1 MNRALLCRPSSAFLS
16 ACVLLIGTAPA
27 SAAFDPNL
35 PYPAEVALA
44 DEAEKGYVYR
54 RFPGS
59 ARLYTYDLDTP
70 TRSAC
75 NQECAGKR
83 RPVLVRTPGAKPIGD
98 WTIVKRNDG
107 SSQWAYRGR
116 PVYTLF
122 HDTPEGDG
130 EGGPWHLLPYE
141 K

>member
-1 MNRALLCRPSSAFLS
+1 MNKTPSYSSVLLSAF
-16 ACVLLIGTAPA
+16 VLAATTPA
-27 SAAFDPNL
+27 SAFDPNL

-44 DEAEKGYVYR
+44 DEGVKGFVFR

-70 TRSAC
+70 TRSVC
-75 NQECAGKR
+75 NEECSGKR
-83 RPVLVRTPGAKPIGD
+83 RPVLVRTPGAKPMGD
-98 WTIVKRNDG
+98 WTIVKRKDG
-107 SSQWAYRGR
+107 YGQWAYRGR

-130 EGGPWHLLPYE
+130 EAGPWRLLPYE

>member
-1 MNRALLCRPSSAFLS
+1 MNGTAQSSSLLLS
-16 ACVLLIGTAPA
+16 VCVLMAATAPA
-27 SAAFDPNL
+27 FAFDPNL

-44 DEAEKGYVYR
+44 DEGDKGFVFR

-75 NQECAGKR
+75 NEECSGKR
-83 RPVLVRTPGAKPIGD
+83 RPVLVRTQGAKPMGD
-98 WTIVKRNDG
+98 WTIVQRKDG
-107 SSQWAYRGR
+107 YSQWAYRGR

-130 EGGPWHLLPYE
+130 EAGPWRLLPYE

>member
-1 MNRALLCRPSSAFLS
+1 MSRALLFRPSSALLS
-16 ACVLLIGTAPA
+16 ACVLLAATAPA
-27 SAAFDPNL
+27 SAFDSNL
-35 PYPAEVALA
+35 PYPSEVALA
-44 DEAEKGYVYR
+44 DEAGKGFVYR

-75 NQECAGKR
+75 NEECAGKR
-83 RPVLVRTPGAKPIGD
+83 RPVLVRTPGAKPMGD
-98 WTIVKRNDG
+98 WTIVKRTDG
-107 SSQWAYRGR
+107 YNQWAYKGR

-130 EGGPWHLLPYE
+130 EGGSWHLLPYE